1 MSSFKIFDIA
11 GSGLSAQ
18 SVRLNT
24 VASNL
29 ANADSVSGDPSTVYK
44 ARHPVF
50 QAVKASMAAQT
61 LSSAGGVSLS
71 TGTDQSDAAVRVS
84 GIVESTADPTERYE
98 PGNPL
103 ANADGNVYSPNVNV
117 IEEMTD
123 MISASRAYQ
132 NNIEVMN
139 TSKELMMA
147 TLKLGA

>member
-1 MSSFKIFDIA
+1 MSSFKVFEIA

-29 ANADSVSGDPSTVYK
+29 ANADSVSSDPNTVYK

-50 QAVKASMAAQT
+50 QAVHAAVGAQAQARQ
-61 LSSAGGVSLS
+61 AG
-71 TGTDQSDAAVRVS
+71 AAVRVT
-84 GIVESTADPTERYE
+84 GIVESNAPPTVRND

-103 ANADGNVYSPNVNV
+103 ADAQGNVYAPNVNV

-132 NNIEVMN
+132 NDVEVMG
-139 TSKELMMA
+139 TAKDLMLA
-147 TLKLGA
+147 TLKLGS

>member
-1 MSSFKIFDIA
+1 MSSFKIFDIV

-29 ANADSVSGDPSTVYK
+29 ANADSVSGDPNTVYK

-50 QAVKASMAAQT
+50 QAVKAAVGQNATAM
-61 LSSAGGVSLS
+61 
-71 TGTDQSDAAVRVS
+71 DAASGSSVRVK
-84 GIVESTADPTERYE
+84 GIVQSNAQPTERYD

-103 ANADGNVYSPNVNV
+103 ADEHGNVYAPNVNV

-132 NNIEVMN
+132 DNVEVLN
-139 TSKELMMA
+139 TSKDLMLA
-147 TLKLGA
+147 TLKLGS

>member
-11 GSGLSAQ
+11 GSGLSSQ

-29 ANADSVSGDPSTVYK
+29 ANADSVSGDPATVYK

-50 QAVKASMAAQT
+50 EAVKAAVSAQGFG
-61 LSSAGGVSLS
+61 APN
-71 TGTDQSDAAVRVS
+71 TDASNAAVRVS
-84 GIVESTADPTERYE
+84 GIVESTALPTERYE

-103 ANADGNVYSPNVNV
+103 ANSDGNVYAPNVNV

-132 NNIEVMN
+132 NNVEVMN
-139 TSKELMMA
+139 TSKDMMLA
-147 TLKLGA
+147 TLKLGQ

>member
-1 MSSFKIFDIA
+1 MSSFKIFDIV

-50 QAVKASMAAQT
+50 QAVQAAAGQNASAFDKASGAT
-61 LSSAGGVSLS
+61 
-71 TGTDQSDAAVRVS
+71 VRVN
-84 GIVESTADPTERYE
+84 GIVQSNAAPTERYD

-103 ANADGNVYSPNVNV
+103 ADEHGNVYAPNVNV

-132 NNIEVMN
+132 DNVEVMN
-139 TSKELMMA
+139 TSKDLMLA
-147 TLKLGA
+147 TLKLGT

>member
-1 MSSFKIFDIA
+1 MSSFKIFDIV

-18 SVRLNT
+18 SLRLNT

-29 ANADSVSGDPSTVYK
+29 ANADSVSGDPNTVYK

-50 QAVKASMAAQT
+50 QAVQAAVGQNLSAT
-61 LSSAGGVSLS
+61 DRASSAS
-71 TGTDQSDAAVRVS
+71 VRVG
-84 GIVESTADPTERYE
+84 GIVQSNAPATERYD

-103 ANADGNVYSPNVNV
+103 ADANGNVYAPNVNV

-132 NNIEVMN
+132 DNVEVLN
-139 TSKELMMA
+139 TSKDLMLA
-147 TLKLGA
+147 TLKLGS

>member
-1 MSSFKIFDIA
+1 MSSFKIFDIV

-29 ANADSVSGDPSTVYK
+29 ANADSVSGDPNTVYK

-50 QAVKASMAAQT
+50 QAVQAAVGQNAT
-61 LSSAGGVSLS
+61 A
-71 TGTDQSDAAVRVS
+71 TDAASGATVRVK
-84 GIVESTADPTERYE
+84 GIVQSNALPTERYE

-103 ANADGNVYSPNVNV
+103 ADEQGNVYAPNVNV

-132 NNIEVMN
+132 DNVEVLN
-139 TSKELMMA
+139 TSKSLMLA
-147 TLKLGA
+147 TLKLGS

>member
-29 ANADSVSGDPSTVYK
+29 ANADSVSGDPATVYK

-50 QAVKASMAAQT
+50 QAIQQQLQGAANPDT
-61 LSSAGGVSLS
+61 
-71 TGTDQSDAAVRVS
+71 QSEATVRVA
-84 GIVESTADPTERYE
+84 GIVESQAAPQMRYD

-103 ANADGNVYSPNVNV
+103 ANAQGNVYAPNVNV
-117 IEEMTD
+117 SEEMTD

-132 NNIEVMN
+132 DNVEVMN
-139 TSKELMMA
+139 TSKDLMLA
-147 TLKLGA
+147 TLKLGQ

>member
-1 MSSFKIFDIA
+1 MSSFKVFDIA
-11 GSGLSAQ
+11 GAGLSAQ

-50 QAVKASMAAQT
+50 QAVQAAVGAAAAAQGA
-61 LSSAGGVSLS
+61 SGGAS
-71 TGTDQSDAAVRVS
+71 VRVA
-84 GIVESTADPTERYE
+84 GIVESQAPAIVRND

-103 ANADGNVYSPNVNV
+103 ADAQGNVYAPNVNV

-132 NNIEVMN
+132 NDVEVMS
-139 TSKELMMA
+139 TAKDLMLA
-147 TLKLGA
+147 TLKLGD

>member
-29 ANADSVSGDPSTVYK
+29 ANADSVSGDPTTVYK

-50 QAVKASMAAQT
+50 QAIQQQLQGA
-61 LSSAGGVSLS
+61 
-71 TGTDQSDAAVRVS
+71 TGLENQSEAAVRVA
-84 GIVESTADPTERYE
+84 GITESHASPQMRYD

-103 ANADGNVYSPNVNV
+103 SNADGNVFAPNVNV

-132 NNIEVMN
+132 DNVEVMN
-139 TSKELMMA
+139 TSKDLMLA
-147 TLKLGA
+147 TLKLGQS

>member
-50 QAVKASMAAQT
+50 QAVQQAVQGAS
-61 LSSAGGVSLS
+61 SLEN
-71 TGTDQSDAAVRVS
+71 QSEAAVKVA
-84 GIVESTADPTERYE
+84 GITESKAAPQMRYD

-103 ANADGNVYSPNVNV
+103 ANAQGNVFAPNVNV

-132 NNIEVMN
+132 DNVEVMN
-139 TSKELMMA
+139 TSKDLMLA
-147 TLKLGA
+147 TLKLGQS

>member
-1 MSSFKIFDIA
+1 MPSFKVFEIA

-29 ANADSVSGDPSTVYK
+29 ANADSVSGNPATVYK
-44 ARHPVF
+44 ARHPIF
-50 QAVKASMAAQT
+50 QAVHAAVG
-61 LSSAGGVSLS
+61 SAQGQAGS
-71 TGTDQSDAAVRVS
+71 GNAVRVS
-84 GIVESTADPTERYE
+84 GIVESNAPAVVRND

-103 ANADGNVYSPNVNV
+103 ADDQGNVYAPNVNV

-132 NNIEVMN
+132 NDV
-139 TSKELMMA
+139 ELMSTAKDLMLG
-147 TLKLGA
+147 TLKLGQ

>member
-1 MSSFKIFDIA
+1 MPSFKVFDIA
-11 GSGLSAQ
+11 GSGMSAQ

-50 QAVKASMAAQT
+50 QAVH
-61 LSSAGGVSLS
+61 
-71 TGTDQSDAAVRVS
+71 AAVGAAANSQQAKSAATVRVA
-84 GIVESTADPTERYE
+84 GIVESQATPTVRND

-103 ANADGNVYSPNVNV
+103 ADAQGNVYAPNVNV

-132 NNIEVMN
+132 NNVEVMS
-139 TSKELMMA
+139 TAKDLMLA
-147 TLKLGA
+147 TLKLGD

>member
-1 MSSFKIFDIA
+1 MSSFKVFEIA

-29 ANADSVSGDPSTVYK
+29 ANADSVSGDPNTVYK

-50 QAVKASMAAQT
+50 QAVHAAVGAHAQAQARQ
-61 LSSAGGVSLS
+61 AG
-71 TGTDQSDAAVRVS
+71 AAVRVT
-84 GIVESTADPTERYE
+84 GIVESNAPPTVRND

-103 ANADGNVYSPNVNV
+103 ADAQGNVYAPNVNV

-132 NNIEVMN
+132 TDVEVMG
-139 TSKELMMA
+139 TAKDLMLA
-147 TLKLGA
+147 TLKLGS

>member
-1 MSSFKIFDIA
+1 MSSFKIFDIV

-29 ANADSVSGDPSTVYK
+29 ANADSVSGDPNTVYR

-50 QAVKASMAAQT
+50 QAVKAQVGAGT
-61 LSSAGGVSLS
+61 SAI
-71 TGTDQSDAAVRVS
+71 DQASGASVKVK
-84 GIVESTADPTERYE
+84 GIVQSNAPPTERYD

-103 ANADGNVYSPNVNV
+103 ANEDGNVYAPNVNV

-132 NNIEVMN
+132 DNVEVLN
-139 TSKELMMA
+139 TSKDLMLA
-147 TLKLGA
+147 TLKLGS

>member
-1 MSSFKIFDIA
+1 MSSFKIFDVA
-11 GSGLSAQ
+11 GSGMSAQ

-29 ANADSVSGDPSTVYK
+29 ANADSVSGDPTTVYK

-50 QAVKASMAAQT
+50 QAIQQQLQGAS
-61 LSSAGGVSLS
+61 SL
-71 TGTDQSDAAVRVS
+71 DNQSEATVRVA
-84 GIVESTADPTERYE
+84 GIVESQAAPQMRYD

-103 ANADGNVYSPNVNV
+103 ANAQGNVYAPNVNV

-132 NNIEVMN
+132 DNVEVMN
-139 TSKELMMA
+139 TSKDLMLA
-147 TLKLGA
+147 TLKLGQ

>member
-1 MSSFKIFDIA
+1 MSSFKIFDIV
-11 GSGLSAQ
+11 GSGMSAQ

-29 ANADSVSGDPSTVYK
+29 ANADSVSGDPNTVYK

-50 QAVKASMAAQT
+50 QAVQAAMGQSMNSTDRASGAE
-61 LSSAGGVSLS
+61 
-71 TGTDQSDAAVRVS
+71 VRVR
-84 GIVESTADPTERYE
+84 GIVQSNAPATERYD

-103 ANADGNVYSPNVNV
+103 ADEHGNVYAPNVNV

-132 NNIEVMN
+132 DNVEVLN
-139 TSKELMMA
+139 TSKDLMLA
-147 TLKLGA
+147 TLKLGS

>member
-1 MSSFKIFDIA
+1 MSSFKVFDIA
-11 GSGLSAQ
+11 GSGLAAQ

-50 QAVKASMAAQT
+50 QAVHAALGALGQGQASG
-61 LSSAGGVSLS
+61 S
-71 TGTDQSDAAVRVS
+71 AVRVS
-84 GIVESTADPTERYE
+84 GIVESTAPPTVRND

-103 ANADGNVYSPNVNV
+103 ADADGNVYAPNVNV

-123 MISASRAYQ
+123 MISASRTYQ
-132 NNIEVMN
+132 SNVEVMS
-139 TSKELMMA
+139 TAKDMMLA
-147 TLKLGA
+147 TLKLGQ

>member
-1 MSSFKIFDIA
+1 MSSFKIFDIV

-50 QAVKASMAAQT
+50 QAVQ
-61 LSSAGGVSLS
+61 
-71 TGTDQSDAAVRVS
+71 AAVGQSATASDRANGATVRVT
-84 GIVESTADPTERYE
+84 GIVQNNAPPTERYD

-103 ANADGNVYSPNVNV
+103 ADQNGNVYAPNVNV
-117 IEEMTD
+117 VEEMTD

-132 NNIEVMN
+132 DNVEVLN
-139 TSKELMMA
+139 TSKDLMLA
-147 TLKLGA
+147 TLKLGS

>member
-1 MSSFKIFDIA
+1 MPSFKVFDIA

-29 ANADSVSGDPSTVYK
+29 ANADSVSGDPATVYK

-50 QAVKASMAAQT
+50 QAVRASLGAQAPGA
-61 LSSAGGVSLS
+61 AGGASQ
-71 TGTDQSDAAVRVS
+71 GSDAAVRVA
-84 GIVESTADPTERYE
+84 GIVQNNAAPSSRYE

-103 ANADGNVYSPNVNV
+103 ADSNGYVYAPNVNV
-117 IEEMTD
+117 VEEMVD

-132 NNIEVMN
+132 NNVEVLN
-139 TSKELMMA
+139 TSKDLMLA
-147 TLKLGA
+147 TLKLGQS

>member
-1 MSSFKIFDIA
+1 MPSFKIFDVA

-29 ANADSVSGDPSTVYK
+29 ANADSVSGDPNSVYK

-50 QAVKASMAAQT
+50 QAVHAA
-61 LSSAGGVSLS
+61 LGAAMRGGV
-71 TGTDQSDAAVRVS
+71 GGEPNAAVRVA
-84 GIVESTADPTERYE
+84 GIVESNAAPTVRYE

-103 ANADGNVYSPNVNV
+103 ADAAGNVYAPNVNV

-132 NNIEVMN
+132 NDVDVMN
-139 TSKELMMA
+139 TSKDLMLA
-147 TLKLGA
+147 TLKLGQ